1 MFNDLKPD
9 PVCLCDTVVVM
20 ETAIFPAEKMRIEIT
35 RSRLYWYFHIKV
47 TRLFILCCYVV
58 IIYLYKSAWNLSK
71 STPLWHQT
79 MWLREEI
86 LSQDRRHL
94 AWPSMPHYSHIR
106 RLPIHFY
113 QPDSAVL
120 QCLCH
125 SRIWSRSR
133 PRSRPRSLP
142 LLLPADW
149 TSGISCSSQLQIKK
163 PLSSLPGH
171 Y

>member
-79 MWLREEI
+79 KRGNTVTRQKTPGVAINATLFTYTEATYTF
-86 LSQDRRHL
+86 LST
-94 AWPSMPHYSHIR
+94 W
-106 RLPIHFY
+106 F
-113 QPDSAVL
+113 
-120 QCLCH
+120 
-125 SRIWSRSR
+125 
-133 PRSRPRSLP
+133 
-142 LLLPADW
+142 
-149 TSGISCSSQLQIKK
+149 SCSSVFVSLQDLIQE
-163 PLSSLPGH
+163 PAQEPPQEPAPAAAGRLNLRYFMQFTASN
-171 Y
+171 